1 MRDAISVLDQ
11 LMAGSDGMLTLHQTQ
26 DLLGATDSGK
36 VAALLDALLNTDL
49 QSALH
54 VVNAVADEGADLRQF
69 ARDLVEWLRL
79 LLHVSA
85 GNDAQHLDLPQ
96 ETVQMLREQS
106 ECTNIAQLVAWLK
119 LFSGLDFQL
128 KNSPYG
134 QLPLELAVVEALLA
148 PQVPA
153 AAPVSMPAARPQP
166 ALAAQ
171 PVAQPATPSAAHPAR
186 PPVDPPRVTGNGH
199 APQPVVQSEPTPE
212 APPQVQPEPSFEQS
226 APPAPPAAPPV
237 PPTAS
242 QEVIEVVDDAAFLL
256 EEVQTV
262 WPQVVED
269 ILARNRVVWANLQG
283 VEPINVEENTV
294 VLLAKQGPWQQQKL
308 ESEKNRRMI
317 ERGLTLALGQPC
329 TFRVTADQRE
339 EMPDERKQLEH
350 MYKDE
355 LVSSAIRV
363 FDARIAAII
372 QPETDS

>member
-1 MRDAISVLDQ
+1 
-11 LMAGSDGMLTLHQTQ
+11 
-26 DLLGATDSGK
+26 
-36 VAALLDALLNTDL
+36 
-49 QSALH
+49 
-54 VVNAVADEGADLRQF
+54 
-69 ARDLVEWLRL
+69 
-79 LLHVSA
+79 
-85 GNDAQHLDLPQ
+85 
-96 ETVQMLREQS
+96 
-106 ECTNIAQLVAWLK
+106 
-119 LFSGLDFQL
+119 
-128 KNSPYG
+128 
-134 QLPLELAVVEALLA
+134 
-148 PQVPA
+148 
-153 AAPVSMPAARPQP
+153 
-166 ALAAQ
+166 
-171 PVAQPATPSAAHPAR
+171 
-186 PPVDPPRVTGNGH
+186 
-199 APQPVVQSEPTPE
+199 
-212 APPQVQPEPSFEQS
+212 
-226 APPAPPAAPPV
+226 V